1 MISKQLR
8 SAAALVLVF
17 ILAGSVSFAQNPKK
31 YITANIAANTFWDK
45 DTTYVLGNLIYVTN
59 NAVLTIEGGT
69 VVYGYDGTLI
79 SKGGL
84 IVTKGAQLN
93 AIGCANSPIVF
104 TSGLT
109 TKTRGDWA
117 GIALLGKA
125 TINQPGGVA
134 NIEGIT
140 PSSLTEYGGGLTPDD
155 NDNSG
160 TLSYVRIEYAGVA
173 LSPNNELN
181 SLTMGGVGRGTT
193 LDHIMISYANDDAFE
208 WFGGTVNAKYLVAF
222 STLDDDFDSDNGYSG
237 NVQYGVVLRTPSV
250 ADVSGSNGFESD
262 NDAAAST
269 NLPQTKATFSNITV
283 SAGGDTTTN
292 TLYRN
297 GALIRRYSHMNLYN
311 SIVMGFPTAITI
323 DANSKVA
330 PNTFTNV
337 TTDTMVKSNI
347 FGVFAMGTKRVATAG
362 PAGDSAVIQL
372 LRDNADNR
380 FYQGNAQILL
390 RFPYRKTNTKGP
402 DMRPNKTLGSPA
414 TTGANYS
421 YPALLDPFFTK
432 TGTFVGAMGF
442 KGTDDWTKGTGTTW
456 WVQWNPQN
464 LIYSVSQ
471 GTGCG
476 PTPLAQPQTTQAEV
490 AVSVSPNPNS
500 GVFTVTTKNFKSS
513 QLVITIADINTGN
526 VVYTGKLNNTTT
538 NRIVTNIPAG
548 YYVVKVVDGNTFAST
563 KINVIR

>member
-8 SAAALVLVF
+8 SAAALVLAFV
-17 ILAGSVSFAQNPKK
+17 LVGSASFAQNPKK
-31 YITANIAANTFWDK
+31 YITANTLWDR
-45 DTTYVLGNLIYVTN
+45 DTTYVLGSLIYVTN
-59 NAVLTIEGGT
+59 NSTLTIEAGT
-69 VVYGYDGTLI
+69 VVYGYDGLLI

-84 IVTKGAQLN
+84 IITKGSKLN

-109 TKTRGDWA
+109 NKKRGDWA
-117 GIALLGKA
+117 GIAILGNA
-125 TINQPGGVA
+125 TINQPGGIA

-140 PSSLTEYGGGLTPDD
+140 PSALTEYGGGLTPND

-160 TLSYVRIEYAGVA
+160 TLSFVRIEYAGVA

-181 SLTMGGVGRGTT
+181 SLAMGGVGRGTT
-193 LDHIMISYANDDAFE
+193 INNIMVSYANDDAYE
-208 WFGGTVNAKYLVAF
+208 WFGGTVNCRYLIAF
-222 STLDDDFDSDNGYSG
+222 STLDDDFDTDNGYSG
-237 NVQYGVVLRTPSV
+237 NVQYGVVLRTKSI

-269 NLPQTKATFSNITV
+269 NLPQTRATFSNITV

-292 TLYRN
+292 TLFRS

-311 SIVMGFPTAITI
+311 SIVMGFPTGITI
-323 DANSKVA
+323 DAISKPA

-337 TTDTMVKSNI
+337 LADTMVRSNI
-347 FGVFAMGTKRVATAG
+347 FGVFAMGTRRVATAS
-362 PAGDSAVIQL
+362 PTGDSAVTQL
-372 LRDNADNR
+372 LRDNANNR
-380 FYQGNAQILL
+380 FFPGNAQILL
-390 RFPYRKTNTKGP
+390 RFPYRKTNTVGP
-402 DMRPNKTLGSPA
+402 DMPPNSTLGSPA
-414 TTGANYS
+414 LTGANYS
-421 YPALLDPFFTK
+421 YPPLLNPFFIK

-442 KGTDDWTKGTGTTW
+442 RPTDDWTKGTGTTW
-456 WVQWNPQN
+456 WVQWNPQLLN
-464 LIYSVSQ
+464 YTVAQ

-476 PTPLAQPQTTQAEV
+476 SAALAQAHTTQAEV

-526 VVYTGKLNNTTT
+526 VVYTGKLNNATT
-538 NRIVTNIPAG
+538 NRIVTNIAAG
-548 YYVVKVVDGNTFAST
+548 YYVVKVMDGDTIAST

>member
-8 SAAALVLVF
+8 SAAALMLAFVLM
-17 ILAGSVSFAQNPKK
+17 GSVSFAQNPKK
-31 YITANIAANTFWDK
+31 YITANITANTLWDR
-45 DTTYVLGNLIYVTN
+45 DTTYVLGSLIYVTN
-59 NAVLTIEGGT
+59 NSTLTVEAGT
-69 VVYGYDGTLI
+69 VVYGYDGTLL

-84 IVTKGAQLN
+84 IVTKGSKLN
-93 AIGCANSPIVF
+93 AIGCPNSPVVF
-104 TSGLT
+104 TSGLSS
-109 TKTRGDWA
+109 KNRGDWA

-125 TINQPGGVA
+125 TINQPGGIA

-140 PSSLTEYGGGLTPDD
+140 PSSITEYGGGLTPDD

-193 LDHIMISYANDDAFE
+193 LDHIMISYSNDDAFE
-208 WFGGTVNAKYLVAF
+208 WFGGTVNARYLVAF
-222 STLDDDFDSDNGYSG
+222 STLDDDFDTDNGYSG
-237 NVQYGVVLRTPSV
+237 NVQYGVVLRTKSI

-323 DANSKVA
+323 DANSKLA

-347 FGVFAMGTKRVATAG
+347 FGVFAMGAKRVATAG
-362 PAGDSAVIQL
+362 PSGDSAVIQL
-372 LRDNADNR
+372 LRDNANNR
-380 FYQGNAQILL
+380 FFPGNAEIRL
-390 RFPYRKTNTKGP
+390 RFPYRKTSTTGP
-402 DMRPNKTLGSPA
+402 DMRPNNGSPA
-414 TTGANYS
+414 LTGANYS
-421 YPALLDPFFTK
+421 YPALLDPFFIK
-432 TGTFVGAMGF
+432 TGKFVGAMNRQLSA
-442 KGTDDWTKGTGTTW
+442 DWTKGSGTTW
-456 WVQWNPQN
+456 WVQWNPQTLN
-464 LIYSVSQ
+464 YTIAQ
-471 GTGCG
+471 GTGCS
-476 PTPLAQPQTTQAEV
+476 PTPVEKSQPQQAEV
-490 AVSVSPNPNS
+490 SVSVSPNPNT
-500 GVFTVTTKNFKSS
+500 GVFTVTTKNFSAS
-513 QLVITIADINTGN
+513 QFTISIADINTGN
-526 VVYTGKLNNTTT
+526 VVYTAKLNNSTS
-538 NRIVTNIPAG
+538 NHIVTNIPAG
-548 YYVVKVVDGNTFAST
+548 NYIVKVMDGKTFAST
-563 KINVIR
+563 KISVIR